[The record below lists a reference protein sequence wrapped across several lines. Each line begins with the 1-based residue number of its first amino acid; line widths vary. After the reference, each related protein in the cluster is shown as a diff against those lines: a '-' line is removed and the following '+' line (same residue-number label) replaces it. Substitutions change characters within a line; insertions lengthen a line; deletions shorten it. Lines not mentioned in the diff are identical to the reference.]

1 MIFQPKGAGTEHKE
15 GTILV
20 QSTIAAGTD
29 SYGSNYVIDSYVS
42 NLPTTVEINSNF
54 VNNNTGC
61 APCTASCGP
70 C

>member
-42 NLPTTVEINSNF
+42 NLPTTGEINSNF
-54 VNNNTGC
+54 VNNNTRC

>member
-29 SYGSNYVIDSYVS
+29 ADDAVVS
-42 NLPTTVEINSNF
+42 
-54 VNNNTGC
+54 
-61 APCTASCGP
+61 ASS
-70 C
+70 

>member
-42 NLPTTVEINSNF
+42 NLPTTGEINSNF
-54 VNNNTGC
+54 VNN
-61 APCTASCGP
+61 SILR
-70 C
+70 